1 MSKNYE
7 IIHFIQEQAPNK
19 TISDII
25 TRLFTRLDA
34 QTIYASALSTSISIV
49 LAAALYDIKADL
61 ILGTIGIPGTGSCF
75 PSAWVEID
83 GKIYDLSIYFDTL
96 RHPVLKEH
104 VAVVKPQINKDYN
117 DTDLDY
123 FDFQFSDVYE
133 LSDIKR
139 TVDKSFK
146 EFCNNS
152 PNGDDIWCDI
162 LYAAN
167 LNQTQDNLNKL
178 QNLASNIL
186 IKDER

>member
-7 IIHFIQEQAPNK
+7 MIHFIQQQTPNK

-61 ILGTIGIPGTGSCF
+61 ILGTIGIPGAGSCF

-83 GKIYDLSIYFDTL
+83 GNIYDLSIYFDSL

-104 VAVVKPQINKDYN
+104 VSVIKPQINKDYN

-139 TVDKSFK
+139 T
-146 EFCNNS
+146 
-152 PNGDDIWCDI
+152 
-162 LYAAN
+162 
-167 LNQTQDNLNKL
+167 
-178 QNLASNIL
+178 
-186 IKDER
+186 